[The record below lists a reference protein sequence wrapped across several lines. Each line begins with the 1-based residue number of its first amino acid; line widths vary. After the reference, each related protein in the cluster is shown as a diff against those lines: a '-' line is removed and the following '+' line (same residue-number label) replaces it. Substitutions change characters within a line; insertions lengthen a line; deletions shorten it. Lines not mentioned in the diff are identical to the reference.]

1 MMVMI
6 GRPFPKSDDIQDMAA
21 AITGKP
27 VIAGAP
33 LVQEGT
39 VLSGELKGHV
49 VKRRIFGTPEAEMA
63 RQAVCESAIEQAI
76 GRVRGV
82 NRSAANP
89 VEVFLILDDTFVPG
103 LDVDE
108 VIDFGDIEPDAI
120 DHMLA
125 RGWEPQMP
133 ADAAKLCPDLFT
145 NRKAAQKAYERD
157 RLRPGSGPRGPRL
170 ATWPNKKS
178 FIRRCRQPP
187 CVALLFPTL
196 RPRPAAAFL
205 HGRFGQGS
213 GPSRRA

>member
-1 MMVMI
+1 M
-6 GRPFPKSDDIQDMAA
+6 
-21 AITGKP
+21 
-27 VIAGAP
+27 
-33 LVQEGT
+33 
-39 VLSGELKGHV
+39 LSGELKGHV

-103 LDVDE
+103 LDIDE

-187 CVALLFPTL
+187 CVALRFQPGGRGQLPRFCIVDPAKVSDPRAVLEAALGPLALFEVLTEPEQRDTE
-196 RPRPAAAFL
+196 AAE
-205 HGRFGQGS
+205 
-213 GPSRRA
+213 